1 MLSPAVVARLTL
13 CPLLIIT
20 LSAGPGMIPPTQVET
35 VFQFPVW
42 AEEMVLWE
50 KVEWEK
56 KEKITDVR
64 MAKRI
69 VLLLLASLIIPQ
81 FVDTIRLLM
90 NNHISR

>member
-42 AEEMVLWE
+42 AEEMLLWE
-50 KVEWEK
+50 KVNWK
-56 KEKITDVR
+56 RKEKIAEIR
-64 MAKRI
+64 MAKI
-69 VLLLLASLIIPQ
+69 MALLLLASLNIPQ
-81 FVDTIRLLM
+81 LVDTIRPFI
-90 NNHISR
+90 NNHVSR